1 MLVVATLVL
10 VLVLGVVNPLQEG
23 GLAVEMC
30 ALRLCGADGVDDA
43 CAADIE
49 ARAAA
54 AGVVD
59 VTLEIGVYNPTIF
72 GADILGLGAAV
83 HVAGALDEDAA
94 PLAAAR
100 PRRRSSTAA
109 RSSAAA
115 TATRPA
121 TARCRRR
128 AGG

>member
-1 MLVVATLVL
+1 M
-10 VLVLGVVNPLQEG
+10 
-23 GLAVEMC
+23 
-30 ALRLCGADGVDDA
+30 RRDGVDDA
-43 CAADIE
+43 CVAAIE

-94 PLAAAR
+94 PLADG
-100 PRRRSSTAA
+100 
-109 RSSAAA
+109 A
-115 TATRPA
+115 TAQA
-121 TARCRRR
+121 LVDGGALVGCGHGDAAGYGRCRRR